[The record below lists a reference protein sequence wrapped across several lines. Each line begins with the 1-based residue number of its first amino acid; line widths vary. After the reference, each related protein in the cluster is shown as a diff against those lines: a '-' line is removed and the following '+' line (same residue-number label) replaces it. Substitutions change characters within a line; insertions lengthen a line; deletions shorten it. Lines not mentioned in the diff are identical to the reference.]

1 MILTVLYAPNLLNQ
15 FKWNFLT
22 RDDDSEVCIP
32 AAVSCHVSKQTTPN
46 KYYAR
51 QNLRNGTSPN
61 NKIINHKDHKVEKKS
76 ANRKS
81 LKNLLKVTKQAKRW
95 LVAKYYNIDTLGNV
109 NINKATHFNNVLL
122 SQPNTNTTL
131 ACNSCFLQKTIGI
144 EMDPGCYTPGTFFV
158 GQLET

>member
-46 KYYAR
+46 KYHAR
-51 QNLRNGTSPN
+51 QNLHNGISPN
-61 NKIINHKDHKVEKKS
+61 NKIINQKDHKVEKKS

-81 LKNLLKVTKQAKRW
+81 LKNLLKVTKQAKR
-95 LVAKYYNIDTLGNV
+95 
-109 NINKATHFNNVLL
+109 
-122 SQPNTNTTL
+122 
-131 ACNSCFLQKTIGI
+131 
-144 EMDPGCYTPGTFFV
+144 
-158 GQLET
+158 